1 MWKDILKVDRFS
13 SEFDFKGN
21 YDSEDDTINMNL
33 DRFVT
38 RANNFSDM
46 DRINEFVE
54 AVTHE
59 ERHRQYSKELQKYMD
74 ESVRKI
80 MQTSKEYLEISKDNL
95 EQRKKLLEVLRK
107 DLQSYFNYAILNEKF
122 ASEGEDR
129 GSLFPYMRNVIQQI
143 FEKIGSDR
151 LLEKLKNEFYN
162 EIKEVVD

>member
-1 MWKDILKVDRFS
+1 
-13 SEFDFKGN
+13 
-21 YDSEDDTINMNL
+21 MNL

-38 RANNFSDM
+38 RAENDM
-46 DRINEFVE
+46 DRIDEFVE

-74 ESVRKI
+74 DSVSKI
-80 MQTSKEYLEISKDNL
+80 MQTSKEYLEIPKNNL
-95 EQRKKLLEVLRK
+95 EQRKEVLRK
-107 DLQSYFNYAILNEKF
+107 NLQSYFNYAILNEKF

-143 FEKIGSDR
+143 LKKIGSDR

-162 EIKEVVD
+162 DIKEVVD